1 MSAPEPDPTG
11 PSEEDRSGGDRW
23 ARIIFWALLLYS
35 LGLIVMVIEDALSH
49 TFI

>member
-1 MSAPEPDPTG
+1 MSAQEPDSPG
-11 PSEEDRSGGDRW
+11 ASGEDRW